1 MADQLLEL
9 KGMRKKAETT
19 GFKRGQEASREGEA
33 EELIQGKI
41 RGRETQVIKGCE
53 GKGTRQTP
61 GL

>member
-1 MADQLLEL
+1 
-9 KGMRKKAETT
+9 MRKKAETT